1 MTKQPRRSSSVP
13 PSRGS
18 VTENQNETIAF
29 LSDADSYGLRA
40 NVQVERCA
48 THASVVFLAGDFAY
62 KLKRAV
68 RYPYLDYSTVERRRA
83 MCEAELSINR
93 RLAPSLYLEVRP
105 VARDTNARLH
115 FGSSDES
122 AVDWVLVMRRFAQ
135 ADLLENVRRVRKL
148 DRQTIRVLGDSVAAF
163 HGRAERKPEFG
174 GAPGI
179 ERVLQE
185 NAEILKSSS

>member
-1 MTKQPRRSSSVP
+1 MTKEPRRSSSVP

-40 NVQVERCA
+40 NVQVKRCA

-83 MCEAELSINR
+83 MCEAELAVNR

-122 AVDWVLVMRRFAQ
+122 AIDWVLVMRRFCASGS
-135 ADLLENVRRVRKL
+135 ARKCPASKKTGPANHS
-148 DRQTIRVLGDSVAAF
+148 RT
-163 HGRAERKPEFG
+163 G
-174 GAPGI
+174 GLSCRISRPCRTKA
-179 ERVLQE
+179 
-185 NAEILKSSS
+185 